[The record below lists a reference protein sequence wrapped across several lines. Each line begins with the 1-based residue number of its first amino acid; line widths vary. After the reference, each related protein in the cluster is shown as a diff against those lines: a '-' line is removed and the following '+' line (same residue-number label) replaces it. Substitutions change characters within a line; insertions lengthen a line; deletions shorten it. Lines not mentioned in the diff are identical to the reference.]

1 METLVDIIQD
11 QSEMDQI
18 MEDLRVK
25 VSDMCFSFEK
35 ELKRSEGELSS
46 AMPRLDEIKMLRGEQ
61 HTDLED

>member
-1 METLVDIIQD
+1 
-11 QSEMDQI
+11 MDQI